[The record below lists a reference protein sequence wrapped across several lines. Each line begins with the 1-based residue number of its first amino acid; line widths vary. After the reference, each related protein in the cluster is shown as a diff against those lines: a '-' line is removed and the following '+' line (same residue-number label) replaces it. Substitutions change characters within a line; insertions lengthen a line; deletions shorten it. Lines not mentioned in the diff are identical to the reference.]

1 MNIDELKASL
11 DQLSLK
17 MTDNTASKLADEL
30 NSLVESSGKKF
41 RPGLLFLTGKLFGL
55 DSKDLTPFA
64 RAVEL
69 THLASLIHDD
79 VIDGSDTRR
88 NSPTLNSLHNNTT
101 SILAGDYV
109 LATVMKE
116 LALTYK
122 QEILIDLTI
131 AIQDLADGEWLQ
143 YTLKHQDLV
152 AKSELREIAIKK
164 TGSLIRWCLTTPGK
178 LAAFEE
184 ISVLSDI
191 GERIGLIFQMADDI
205 IDSTATSGKPAFLD
219 IMNGQINFVTEKL
232 CELYPELKTGIY
244 TLRRDHTAAI
254 PWSSQQYF
262 NAIKKVDEDINA
274 EKEVILSNLTRICE
288 LNNKTDLL
296 PLFELMIYKIQSN
309 YESVLSGPQT

>member
-17 MTDNTASKLADEL
+17 MTEKTSSKLADEL

-41 RPGLLFLTGKLFGL
+41 RPGLLFLIGRLFNL
-55 DSKDLTPFA
+55 DLHDLKPFA

-88 NSPTLNSLHNNTT
+88 NSPTLNALHNNTT

-109 LATVMKE
+109 LATIMKE

-122 QEILIDLTI
+122 QEILIDLTV

-143 YTLKHQDLV
+143 YTLKNKDFVKQ
-152 AKSELREIAIKK
+152 SELREIAIKK

-178 LAAFEE
+178 LAGHNDIAM
-184 ISVLSDI
+184 LSDT

-205 IDSTATSGKPAFLD
+205 VDATATSGKPAFLD
-219 IMNGQINFVTEKL
+219 ILNGQINFVTQKL
-232 CELYPELKTGIY
+232 CEIYPELTEGVY
-244 TLRRDHTAAI
+244 HLRRHPEAPI
-254 PWSSQQYF
+254 PWSSEQYF
-262 NAIKKVDEDINA
+262 AAIKKVDQDINT
-274 EKEVILSNLTRICE
+274 EKELILSNLQKICAANDK
-288 LNNKTDLL
+288 LDLL
-296 PLFELMIYKIQSN
+296 PMFELMIYKIQSN
-309 YESVLSGPQT
+309 YEDVLNGQ

>member
-1 MNIDELKASL
+1 MDELKASL

-17 MTDNTASKLADEL
+17 MTEKTSSKLADEL

-41 RPGLLFLTGKLFGL
+41 RPGLLYLIGQLFNL
-55 DSKDLTPFA
+55 EIKDLTPFA

-88 NSPTLNSLHNNTT
+88 NSPTLNALHNNTT

-109 LATVMKE
+109 LATIMKE

-122 QEILIDLTI
+122 QDILIDLTV

-143 YTLKHQDLV
+143 YTLKKKDFV
-152 AKSELREIAIKK
+152 TKKELREIAIKK

-178 LAAFEE
+178 LAGFDN
-184 ISVLSDI
+184 IPMLSDI

-205 IDSTATSGKPAFLD
+205 VDSTVTSGKPAFLD
-219 IMNGQINFVTEKL
+219 ILNGQINFVTEKL
-232 CELYPELKTGIY
+232 CLIYPELKERVY
-244 TLRRDHTAAI
+244 QLRRDPQAPI
-254 PWSSQQYF
+254 PWTAEQYF
-262 NAIKKVDEDINA
+262 HAIQKVDEDINA
-274 EKEVILSNLTRICE
+274 EKEIILNNLKQICE
-288 LNNKTDLL
+288 QKDKVELM
-296 PLFELMIYKIQSN
+296 PLFELMVYKIQSN
-309 YESVLSGPQT
+309 YESVLNGPEKN